1 MILKQYYLGCL
12 AHASYLLGDEASST
26 AIIVDPQR
34 DIQQYLSDAG
44 KLDLQIRHVF
54 LTHFHA
60 DFVAGHLELR
70 DRCGATIHL
79 GSRAQAEYA
88 FVPMKDGD
96 TLDFP
101 STGGFEGGSSAE
113 PRVSTPRRA
122 GGPGLRLEVLE
133 TPGHTIE
140 SISILVFDIEKDP
153 AKPNAVLTGDT
164 LFIGDVGRPD
174 LRASL
179 GWSAN
184 DLGAHL
190 YDSLHN
196 KLLPLPDEMLVYPA
210 HGAGSLCGKKLSS
223 DTVSSLGDQ
232 RRFNYALQPMSKEEF
247 IRLVT
252 ADQPDAPPYF
262 TYDAIL
268 NTRERATLDGNLEQV
283 LHPIDLDEVLR
294 MGDAGAQ
301 ILDVRDPAE
310 YAKGHLAGSIN
321 IGLGGQYA
329 TWAGTVLDRTKP
341 IVIIAEPGRELEAAL
356 RLGRIGFDHV
366 QGYMNAGMEAL
377 AARPDLVWPTERVS
391 APMVAEELEGADP
404 PLLLDIRS
412 PREWVTKHIGGS
424 VNIPLNHLQERI
436 AEIPRDRRIA
446 VHCAGGYRSSIAA
459 GILHQYGITNLIEMA
474 GGLAT
479 WDAAQLPVVSEG

>member
-34 DIQQYLSDAG
+34 DIHQYLADAE
-44 KLDLQIRHVF
+44 KLGLQIRHVF
-54 LTHFHA
+54 LSHFHA

-70 DRCGATIHL
+70 DRCGAAIHL

-88 FVPMKDGD
+88 FAAMRDGD
-96 TLDFP
+96 SLDF
-101 STGGFEGGSSAE
+101 
-113 PRVSTPRRA
+113 
-122 GGPGLRLEVLE
+122 PGLRLQVLE

-140 SISILVFDIEKDP
+140 SISILVFDLQKDS
-153 AKPNAVLTGDT
+153 AKPYAVLTGDT

-179 GWSAN
+179 GWTAN
-184 DLGAHL
+184 DLGSHL

-196 KLLPLPDEMLVYPA
+196 KLLKLPDETLVYPA
-210 HGAGSLCGKKLSS
+210 HGSGSLCGKNLSS
-223 DTVSSLGDQ
+223 DTVSPLGVQ
-232 RRFNYALQPMSKEEF
+232 RRMNYALQPMTKDEF

-268 NTRERATLDGNLEQV
+268 NTREHALLDRNLEEA
-283 LHPIDLDEVLR
+283 LRPIELDEVLR
-294 MGDAGAQ
+294 MGDSGAQ
-301 ILDVRDPAE
+301 ILDVRDAVE
-310 YAKGHLAGSIN
+310 YAKGHLAGSVN

-329 TWAGTVLDRTKP
+329 TWAGTVLDRAKP
-341 IVIIAEPGRELEAAL
+341 IVIIAEPERQKEAAL

-366 QGYMNAGMEAL
+366 TGYLEGGMEAL
-377 AARPDLVWPTERVS
+377 AGRADLVWPTKRAS
-391 APMVAEELEGADP
+391 APEVAEELASVSP
-404 PLLLDIRS
+404 PLLLDVRT
-412 PREWVTKHIGGS
+412 PREWAAKHVDGS
-424 VNIPLNHLQERI
+424 VNVPLNHLQERI
-436 AEIPRDRRIA
+436 GEITRERGIA

-459 GILHQYGITNLIEMA
+459 SILQQYGITNLTEMA
-474 GGLAT
+474 GGLAA
-479 WDAAQLPVVSEG
+479 WESARLPVVSEG

>member
-34 DIQQYLSDAG
+34 DIQQYLADAEKFG
-44 KLDLQIRHVF
+44 LQIRHVF

-70 DRCGATIHL
+70 DRCGATIRL

-88 FVPMKDGD
+88 FVAMADGD

-101 STGGFEGGSSAE
+101 
-113 PRVSTPRRA
+113 
-122 GGPGLRLEVLE
+122 GLRLQVLE

-140 SISILVFDIEKDP
+140 SISILAYDLNKDS
-153 AKPNAVLTGDT
+153 AKPYAVLTGDT

-179 GWSAN
+179 GWTAH
-184 DLGAHL
+184 DLGSHL
-190 YDSLHN
+190 YDSLHQR
-196 KLLPLPDEMLVYPA
+196 LLPLPDELLVYPA
-210 HGAGSLCGKKLSS
+210 HGAGSLCGKQLSS

-232 RRFNYALQPMSKEEF
+232 RRLNYALQPMSKEAF
-247 IRLVT
+247 IGLVT
-252 ADQPDAPPYF
+252 ADQPDAPAYF

-268 NTRERATLDGNLEQV
+268 NTRERGTLDQSLEQA

-301 ILDVRDPAE
+301 ILDVREASE

-329 TWAGTVLDRTKP
+329 TWAGTVLHRAKP
-341 IVIIAEPGRELEAAL
+341 IVIIAEPGREQEAAL

-366 QGYMNAGMEAL
+366 KGYLHGGMEAL
-377 AARPDLVWPTERVS
+377 AGRPDLVWPTERIS
-391 APMVAEELEGADP
+391 APMVAAELASADP
-404 PLLLDIRS
+404 PLLLDVRN
-412 PREWVTKHIGGS
+412 PPEWASKHIEGS

-436 AEIPRDRRIA
+436 AEIPRDRCIA

-459 GILHQYGITNLIEMA
+459 SILHQHGITHLIEMA
-474 GGLAT
+474 GGLAA
-479 WDAAQLPVVSEG
+479 WDAAQLPVVSQA

>member
-12 AHASYLLGDEASST
+12 AHASYLLGDEQSGT

-34 DIQQYLSDAG
+34 DIHQYVAVAE
-44 KLDLQIRHVF
+44 KLGLKIRHVF

-70 DRCGATIHL
+70 DRCGASIHL

-88 FVPMKDGD
+88 FVPMNDGD
-96 TLDFP
+96 TLEFP
-101 STGGFEGGSSAE
+101 GM
-113 PRVSTPRRA
+113 
-122 GGPGLRLEVLE
+122 RLQVLH

-140 SISILVFDIEKDP
+140 SISILVFDLAKDKSNP
-153 AKPNAVLTGDT
+153 YAVLTGDT

-190 YDSLHN
+190 YDSLHT
-196 KLLPLPDEMLVYPA
+196 KLLTLPDEVLVYPA
-210 HGAGSLCGKKLSS
+210 HGAGSLCGKNLSS

-232 RRFNYALQPMSKEEF
+232 LRFNYALKPMSKEEF
-247 IRLVT
+247 VRLVT

-268 NTRERATLDGNLEQV
+268 NTRERAMLDTNLEQV
-283 LHPIDLDEVLR
+283 LKPVKLDEVVEL
-294 MGDAGAQ
+294 GDQGAQ
-301 ILDVRDPAE
+301 ILDVRDAAE

-329 TWAGTVLDRTKP
+329 TWAGTILDRAKP
-341 IVIIAEPGRELEAAL
+341 IVIVAEPGREQEAAL

-366 QGYMNAGMEAL
+366 LGYLPNGMAAL
-377 AARPDLVWPTERVS
+377 ADRPDLVWPTERAGVLI
-391 APMVAEELEGADP
+391 AAEELESAEP
-404 PLLLDIRS
+404 PLLLDVRA
-412 PREWVTKHIGGS
+412 PKEWAGKHIAGS
-424 VNIPLNHLQERI
+424 INVPLNHLQERI
-436 AEIPRDRRIA
+436 DELPRDRRIV
-446 VHCAGGYRSSIAA
+446 VHCAGGYRSSVAVS
-459 GILHQYGITNLIEMA
+459 ILHQHGITNLIEVA
-474 GGLAT
+474 GGLAS
-479 WDAAQLPVVSEG
+479 WEAAGLPVESQAV

>member
-12 AHASYLLGDEASST
+12 AHASYLLGDETSST

-34 DIQQYLSDAG
+34 DIQQYLADAEKFG
-44 KLDLQIRHVF
+44 LQIRHVF

-70 DRCGATIHL
+70 DRGAEQSRATIHL

-96 TLDFP
+96 TLEF
-101 STGGFEGGSSAE
+101 
-113 PRVSTPRRA
+113 
-122 GGPGLRLEVLE
+122 PGLRLQVLE

-140 SISILVFDIEKDP
+140 SISILVFDLAKDAVNP
-153 AKPNAVLTGDT
+153 YAVLTGDT

-179 GWSAN
+179 GWTAN

-196 KLLPLPDEMLVYPA
+196 KLLPLPDETLVYPA
-210 HGAGSLCGKKLSS
+210 HGAGSLCGKQLSS

-232 RRFNYALQPMSKEEF
+232 RRLNYALQPMSKQEF
-247 IRLVT
+247 VRLVT

-262 TYDAIL
+262 SYDAIL
-268 NTRERATLDGNLEQV
+268 NTRERATLEHNLEHV
-283 LHPIDLDEVLR
+283 LHPIDLDDVLQ

-301 ILDVRDPAE
+301 ILDVRDPVE
-310 YAKGHLAGSIN
+310 YAKGHLAGSMN

-329 TWAGTVLDRTKP
+329 TWAGTVLDRAKP
-341 IVIIAEPGRELEAAL
+341 IVIIAEPGREQEAAL

-366 QGYMNAGMEAL
+366 KGYLRAGMEAL
-377 AARPDLVWPTERVS
+377 AERPDLVWPTERAS
-391 APMVAEELEGADP
+391 APMVADELASADP
-404 PLLLDIRS
+404 PLVLDIRN
-412 PREWVTKHIGGS
+412 PREWSAKHIAGS

-436 AEIPRDRRIA
+436 AEVPRDRRIA

-459 GILHQYGITNLIEMA
+459 SILHQYGITHLIEMA
-474 GGLAT
+474 GGLAA
-479 WDAAQLPVVSEG
+479 WEAAKLPVVLAT

>member
-12 AHASYLLGDEASST
+12 AHASYLLGDEASGT
-26 AIIVDPQR
+26 AVIVDPQR
-34 DIQQYLSDAG
+34 DIQQYLADAE
-44 KLDLQIRHVF
+44 KLGLKIRHVF

-70 DRCGATIHL
+70 DRCGAAIYL
-79 GSRAQAEYA
+79 GSKARAEYP
-88 FVPMKDGD
+88 FVAMNDGD

-101 STGGFEGGSSAE
+101 GM
-113 PRVSTPRRA
+113 
-122 GGPGLRLEVLE
+122 RLQVLE

-140 SISILVFDIEKDP
+140 SISILVFDLPRDP
-153 AKPNAVLTGDT
+153 ARPYAVLTGDT

-179 GWSAN
+179 GWTAN

-190 YDSLHN
+190 YDSLHD
-196 KLLPLPDEMLVYPA
+196 KLLPLPDETLVYPA

-232 RRFNYALQPMSKEEF
+232 RRLNYALQPMSKEEF

-262 TYDAIL
+262 TYDAVL
-268 NTRERATLDGNLEQV
+268 NTRERTTLDKNLEQV
-283 LHPIDLDEVLR
+283 LKPIQLDEVLR
-294 MGDAGAQ
+294 MGDADAQ
-301 ILDVRDPAE
+301 ILDVREPAE
-310 YAKGHLAGSIN
+310 YAKGHLAGSISV
-321 IGLGGQYA
+321 GLGGQYA
-329 TWAGTVLDRTKP
+329 TWAGTVLDRARP
-341 IVIIAEPGRELEAAL
+341 IVIVAEPGREQEAAM

-366 QGYMNAGMEAL
+366 KGYLNGGMAAL
-377 AARPDLVWPTERVS
+377 TGRPDLVWPTERAG
-391 APMVAEELEGADP
+391 APIIAEELAGPDAP
-404 PLLLDIRS
+404 VLLDVRN
-412 PREWVTKHIGGS
+412 PREWAAKHIEGS

-436 AEIPRDRRIA
+436 GEIPRDRRIA

-459 GILHQYGITNLIEMA
+459 SILHQHGITKLTEMA
-474 GGLAT
+474 GGLAA
-479 WDAAQLPVVSEG
+479 WEAAQLPVISQPA

>member
-12 AHASYLLGDEASST
+12 AHASYLLGDEASAT

-34 DIQQYLSDAG
+34 DIQQYLTDAETFG
-44 KLDLQIRHVF
+44 LRIRHVF
-54 LTHFHA
+54 LSHFHA

-70 DRCGATIHL
+70 DRCGAAIHL
-79 GSRAQAEYA
+79 GARAQAEYA
-88 FVPMKDGD
+88 FVAMKDGD

-101 STGGFEGGSSAE
+101 
-113 PRVSTPRRA
+113 
-122 GGPGLRLEVLE
+122 GLRLQVLE
-133 TPGHTIE
+133 TPGHTTE
-140 SISILVFDIEKDP
+140 SISILVFDLHRHLDQP
-153 AKPNAVLTGDT
+153 YAVLTGDT

-174 LRASL
+174 LRASI

-184 DLGAHL
+184 DLGARL
-190 YDSLHN
+190 YDSLHE
-196 KLLPLPDEMLVYPA
+196 KLLTLPDETLVYPA
-210 HGAGSLCGKKLSS
+210 HGAGSLCGKSLSS

-232 RRFNYALQPMSKEEF
+232 RRLNYALQPMTKELF

-268 NTRERATLDGNLEQV
+268 NTRERVTLDENLADV
-283 LHPIDLDEVLR
+283 LQPVELDDVLR
-294 MGDAGAQ
+294 LGGAGAQ
-301 ILDVRDPAE
+301 FLDVRDPAE

-329 TWAGTVLDRTKP
+329 TWAGTVLDRAKP
-341 IVIIAEPGRELEAAL
+341 IVIIAEPGREQEAAL

-366 QGYMNAGMEAL
+366 KGFLRGGMEAL
-377 AARPDLVWPTERVS
+377 SGRPDLVWPTERVS
-391 APMVAEELEGADP
+391 APMVAEELAAADP
-404 PLLLDIRS
+404 PLVLDIRN
-412 PREWVTKHIGGS
+412 PREWAAKHIDGS

-459 GILHQYGITNLIEMA
+459 SILHQYGITHLIEMA
-474 GGLAT
+474 GGLAA
-479 WDAAQLPVVSEG
+479 WDAAKLPMVSQS

>member
-26 AIIVDPQR
+26 ATIVDPQR
-34 DIQQYLSDAG
+34 DIQQYLDDAERFG
-44 KLDLQIRHVF
+44 LQIRHVF

-70 DRCGATIHL
+70 DRCGALIHM
-79 GSRAQAEYA
+79 GSRAQPEYA
-88 FVPMKDGD
+88 LVAMKDGD
-96 TLDFP
+96 TLEF
-101 STGGFEGGSSAE
+101 
-113 PRVSTPRRA
+113 
-122 GGPGLRLEVLE
+122 PGLRLQVLE

-140 SISILVFDIEKDP
+140 SISILVFDLQKDP
-153 AKPNAVLTGDT
+153 ARPYAVLTGDT

-179 GWSAN
+179 GWSAH

-190 YDSLHN
+190 HESLRA
-196 KLLPLPDEMLVYPA
+196 KILPLPDETLVYPA
-210 HGAGSLCGKKLSS
+210 HGAGSLCGKQLSS

-232 RRFNYALQPMSKEEF
+232 RRWNYALQPMSKEEF
-247 IRLVT
+247 VRLVT

-262 TYDAIL
+262 AYDAIL
-268 NTRERATLDGNLEQV
+268 NTRERTTLDRSLEQV
-283 LHPIDLDEVLR
+283 LQPVDLAEVLR

-329 TWAGTVLDRTKP
+329 TWAGTVLDRARP
-341 IVIIAEPGRELEAAL
+341 IVIIAEPGREQEAAV

-366 QGYMNAGMEAL
+366 KGYLRGGMEAL
-377 AARPDLVWPTERVS
+377 AGREDLVWPTERVS
-391 APMVAEELEGADP
+391 ATIVAEELASADAP
-404 PLLLDIRS
+404 VLLDVRN
-412 PREWVTKHIGGS
+412 PREWATRHIASS
-424 VNIPLNHLQERI
+424 VNVPLNHLQERI

-446 VHCAGGYRSSIAA
+446 IHCAGGYRSSIGAS
-459 GILHQYGITNLIEMA
+459 ILHQYGITSLIEMA
-474 GGLAT
+474 GGLAA
-479 WDAAQLPVVSEG
+479 WEAAQLPVVAETQPQRALPASDK

>member
-12 AHASYLLGDEASST
+12 AHASYLVGDEASST
-26 AIIVDPQR
+26 AIVVDPQR
-34 DIQQYLSDAG
+34 DIQKYVDDAANFG
-44 KLDLQIRHVF
+44 LQIRHVF

-60 DFVAGHLELR
+60 DFIAGHLELR

-88 FVPMKDGD
+88 FVAMNDGD

-101 STGGFEGGSSAE
+101 D
-113 PRVSTPRRA
+113 
-122 GGPGLRLEVLE
+122 LRLEVLH

-140 SISILVFDIEKDP
+140 SISILLFDLQKE
-153 AKPNAVLTGDT
+153 AKPYAVLTGDT

-179 GWSAN
+179 GWTAN

-196 KLLPLPDEMLVYPA
+196 KLLTLADETLVYPA
-210 HGAGSLCGKKLSS
+210 HGAGSLCGKQLSS

-232 RRFNYALQPMSKEEF
+232 RRLNYALQPMSKEDF

-268 NTRERATLDGNLEQV
+268 NTRERATLDKNLEQA
-283 LHPIDLDEVLR
+283 LHPIDLADVLR
-294 MGDAGAQ
+294 MGETGAQ
-301 ILDVRDPAE
+301 ILDVRDAAE

-321 IGLGGQYA
+321 IGLSGQYA
-329 TWAGTVLDRTKP
+329 TWAGTLLDRAKP
-341 IVIIAEPGRELEAAL
+341 IVIIAEPGREHEAAV
-356 RLGRIGFDHV
+356 RLGRIGFDRV
-366 QGYMNAGMEAL
+366 KGYLQDGMEAL
-377 AARPDLVWPTERVS
+377 AHRPDLVWPTERIS
-391 APMVAEELEGADP
+391 PQILAEELAGTEP
-404 PLLLDIRS
+404 PLLLDVRS
-412 PREWVTKHIGGS
+412 AREWAARHIDVS
-424 VNIPLNHLQERI
+424 VSVPLNHLQERI
-436 AEIPRDRRIA
+436 AEIPRNRRVA
-446 VHCAGGYRSSIAA
+446 VYCAGGYRSSMAA
-459 GILHQYGITNLIEMA
+459 SILHQYGITDLIEMA
-474 GGLAT
+474 GGLAA
-479 WDAAQLPVVSEG
+479 WDAASLSLSSVAH

>member
-12 AHASYLLGDEASST
+12 AHASYLLGDETSST
-26 AIIVDPQR
+26 GIVVDPQR
-34 DIQQYLSDAG
+34 DIQQYLADAE
-44 KLDLQIRHVF
+44 KLGLQIRHVF
-54 LTHFHA
+54 LSHFHA

-96 TLDFP
+96 TLEF
-101 STGGFEGGSSAE
+101 
-113 PRVSTPRRA
+113 
-122 GGPGLRLEVLE
+122 PGLRLQILE

-140 SISILVFDIEKDP
+140 SISILVFDLQKDP
-153 AKPNAVLTGDT
+153 AKPYAVLTGDT

-179 GWSAN
+179 GWTAN

-196 KLLPLPDEMLVYPA
+196 KLLPLPDETLVYPA
-210 HGAGSLCGKKLSS
+210 HGAGSLCGKQLSS

-232 RRFNYALQPMSKEEF
+232 RRLNYALQPMTKEQF

-252 ADQPDAPPYF
+252 ADQPDAPAYF

-268 NTRERATLDGNLEQV
+268 NTRERATLDKNLEQV

-294 MGDAGAQ
+294 MGAAGAQ

-310 YAKGHLAGSIN
+310 YAKGHVAGSLN

-329 TWAGTVLDRTKP
+329 TWAGTLLDRAKP
-341 IVIIAEPGRELEAAL
+341 IVIIAEPGREEEAAL

-366 QGYMNAGMEAL
+366 KGYLKGGMEAL
-377 AARPDLVWPTERVS
+377 AARADLVWPTERLS
-391 APMVAEELEGADP
+391 APMVAEELAGADP
-404 PLLLDIRS
+404 PLVLDIRN
-412 PREWVTKHIGGS
+412 PREWAAGHIDGS

-436 AEIPRDRRIA
+436 GEIPRDRRIA

-459 GILHQYGITNLIEMA
+459 SILHQHGMTRLIEMA
-474 GGLAT
+474 GGLAA
-479 WDAAQLPVVSEG
+479 WEAAQLPTASQA